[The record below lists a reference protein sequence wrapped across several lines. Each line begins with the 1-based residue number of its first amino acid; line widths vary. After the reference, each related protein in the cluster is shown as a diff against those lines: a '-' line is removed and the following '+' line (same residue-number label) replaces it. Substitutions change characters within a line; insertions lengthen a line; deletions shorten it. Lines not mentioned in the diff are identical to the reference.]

1 MVAIDA
7 LQMSHSDDQYSQPL
21 LSRELNKAY
30 IGFEK
35 SKEEKSGLA
44 PVAAVAT
51 GNWGCGAFGGDPHL
65 KALIQLM
72 AASEVGRDIAYFTF
86 GDKQLRDEVD
96 RMYSFLVTKE
106 VRIGQLV
113 HIIQDF
119 TKKRWQPGT
128 GNNLYDHIKH
138 SVEKSGHCKGG

>member
-35 SKEEKSGLA
+35 SKEEKSGSA

-72 AASEVGRDIAYFTF
+72 AASEVGRDVAYFTF
-86 GDKQLRDEVD
+86 GDEGLRDEVD

-106 VRIGQLV
+106 VKIGKLV
-113 HIIQDF
+113 HMIQDF
-119 TKKRWQPGT
+119 AKKRGQMGT
-128 GNNLYDHIKH
+128 DYQLYDHIQR
-138 SVEKSGHCKGG
+138 SVSNVTYS